1 MNANSVPWKGS
12 RWLEALLELEL
23 LCHEQ
28 MVKEVS
34 SSSVLEATWSLR

>member
-12 RWLEALLELEL
+12 HWLEALLELES

-28 MVKEVS
+28 MVEKVS
-34 SSSVLEATWSLR
+34 SSSVLGATWALR